1 MSISWSTSGNFKNT
15 ETFLKRIL
23 SRNIYN
29 SVGPLAA
36 KGTAALRSATPV
48 DSRLTADSWTHE
60 VKITNGSVVVTWT
73 NTNVVDGVNVAIIL
87 QYGHGTGTGGW
98 VAGRDYINPALKPI
112 FDEIADAVWREV
124 TRA

>member
-1 MSISWSTSGNFKNT
+1 MSISWSTSGSFSNT
-15 ETFLKRIL
+15 ERFLKRIL
-23 SRNIYN
+23 SKRIYQ
-29 SVGPLAA
+29 SVLPLAA

-60 VKITNGSVVVTWT
+60 VKVSGSFAEVTWN

-87 QYGHGTGTGGW
+87 QYGHGTGTGGY
-98 VAGRDYINPALKPI
+98 VSGRDYINPALKPI
-112 FDEIADAVWREV
+112 FDEIADAVWKEV

>member
-29 SVGPLAA
+29 AVGPLAA

-73 NTNVVDGVNVAIIL
+73 NTNVVDGVNIAIIL